1 MKPIEIIGDFIKLLL
16 SGDKSKK
23 DIRFLERR
31 LKKYK
36 RQWSKDGL
44 DDEEKQKLNELEE
57 LIHKKLLGL

>member
-1 MKPIEIIGDFIKLLL
+1 MKPIEIISGLINLLL
-16 SGDKSKK
+16 SGNKSKK